1 MNNYDEKYGAEE
13 AFIVDPEGFVKVV
26 RHLAART
33 FTANDQRLRFN
44 EVVTEV
50 HYSLAT
56 DQSVPVGLPE
66 EGVYVKTASGN
77 EYYAR
82 FAIITFS
89 VSSYPSSFLLFESIL
104 FDYSYS
110 YDRSFAFRTRFC

>member
-1 MNNYDEKYGAEE
+1 MGNMNNYDEKYGEEE

-26 RHLAART
+26 RYLAART
-33 FTANDQRLRFN
+33 FTANDPRLRFN
-44 EVVTEV
+44 EMVTEV
-50 HYSLAT
+50 NYAPAS
-56 DQSVPVGLPE
+56 S

-89 VSSYPSSFLLFESIL
+89 VSSHPSSFLIFESI
-104 FDYSYS
+104 
-110 YDRSFAFRTRFC
+110 